1 MLVDEVCHHRREG
14 QDVEADPDVAEHF
27 LMGQV
32 AEPGWLV
39 NNLLRELRFYILAD
53 SGIIHSCFD

>member
-1 MLVDEVCHHRREG
+1 MNLTTKEEMLVDEVCHHRREG

-39 NNLLRELRFYILAD
+39 NNSLRELRF
-53 SGIIHSCFD
+53 

>member
-32 AEPGWLV
+32 AEPGRLV
-39 NNLLRELRFYILAD
+39 YNRIRTYLTT
-53 SGIIHSCFD
+53 GI